1 MMVIITVYADMSFH
15 CLISLQNNENISF
28 DFILCMA
35 FFSLLLQVN
44 KVFNL
49 LWVFVSVNLKE
60 KNMNLPQLVFN
71 SYKTKPHWR
80 IYKDISCKYL
90 APENTEID
98 DVIMRLIY
106 LCPEMTTHHLVPCW
120 IMNGMHLI
128 AGNNLNHFFPGNFE
142 YNKVKS

>member
-15 CLISLQNNENISF
+15 CLISLQNNENISL

-71 SYKTKPHWR
+71 SYKTKPH
-80 IYKDISCKYL
+80 
-90 APENTEID
+90 
-98 DVIMRLIY
+98 
-106 LCPEMTTHHLVPCW
+106 
-120 IMNGMHLI
+120 
-128 AGNNLNHFFPGNFE
+128 
-142 YNKVKS
+142 

>member
-1 MMVIITVYADMSFH
+1 MVIITVYADMSFH
-15 CLISLQNNENISF
+15 CLISLQNNENISL

-71 SYKTKPHWR
+71 SYKTKPH
-80 IYKDISCKYL
+80 
-90 APENTEID
+90 
-98 DVIMRLIY
+98 
-106 LCPEMTTHHLVPCW
+106 
-120 IMNGMHLI
+120 
-128 AGNNLNHFFPGNFE
+128 
-142 YNKVKS
+142 